1 MTKGGI
7 TFGGGEPLCHPAFI
21 TAFHDLCK
29 NDGWNLRVETSL
41 NVSEESVKE
50 VAPFIHEFIVDI
62 KDMNPAIYRDY
73 TGVDNSLVMKN
84 LRYLVEQG
92 AADRVLVRIPSID
105 GFNTEADIQ
114 KSKQELQEMGLHR
127 FDCFTYET
135 SLEAAYSKT
144 MSGKSVCHYLKSLR
158 KAAAEQKGI
167 AYEPATCHYEGECPG
182 TCPKCEEELKT
193 LTEQLSLID
202 SVTPHPLY
210 I

>member
-73 TGVDNSLVMKN
+73 TGVDNSLVMRN

-92 AADRVLVRIPSID
+92 AAKRVLVRIPSIE
-105 GFNTEADIQ
+105 GFNTESDIQ
-114 KSKQELQEMGLHR
+114 KSKEELLRMGLNR
-127 FDCFTYET
+127 FDFFTYET
-135 SLEAAYSKT
+135 SLKTAYSKT
-144 MSGKSVCHYLKSLR
+144 MSGKSVCHYLKELR
-158 KAAAEQKGI
+158 KAAADQNGI
-167 AYEPATCHYEGECPG
+167 AYEPAECHYEGECPG

-193 LTEQLSLID
+193 LTELLSLID